1 MYRQPN
7 AERVVILV
15 NITQLATLH
24 QKHVLMDVLLITPA
38 VNVLLVTQLRPAHTL
53 LTKLVVMDVRL
64 TVLAALL
71 AKLANHPAVHQHRQR
86 LRTDTAILVRQDIK
100 QVLVVQDTYKKQ
112 QHPKY
117 VLAEQKAAE
126 PAINAK
132 RLLHQVVLTPLNVL
146 VIIW

>member
-86 LRTDTAILVRQDIK
+86 LRTATAILVRQDIN

-112 QHPKY
+112 QHPEY

-126 PAINAK
+126 LAINVK